1 MARRVDD
8 TEGRPPG
15 RDPAARHP
23 EVEAAEYEAEQPARD
38 LSARPS

>member
-8 TEGRPPG
+8 TEDRPPG

-23 EVEAAEYEAEQPARD
+23 EVEAA
-38 LSARPS
+38 SSRPSIRPAT